1 MWYNREMDTSIVIG
15 AELLLA
21 RFTEKQIGYI
31 RDEMLKYES
40 NSEEN
45 TFLLGLE
52 ETAIKLLGSIHP
64 KVLLQSINNNI
75 TEGIIN
81 QWNKDLIEK
90 LLFKID
96 IFEKNLEATDVFK
109 DLKLKLSITKRDL
122 NGVMQTF

>member
-1 MWYNREMDTSIVIG
+1 MDTSIVIE

-52 ETAIKLLGSIHP
+52 ETAIELLGSVHP

-122 NGVMQTF
+122 NGVM